1 MFVFRSLVVIAFLF
15 HSESVAARSDGV
27 QSFGCT
33 GCHGAGDYTLDLE
46 FAPDDFDPGET
57 VTLSLRVSGPDGE
70 SFGFYLG
77 ASDGEFLPTNGASGS
92 SVGIAHTSPISYDD
106 EGLFSVQWVAPE
118 EPGPVRFEFS
128 TVIANGNGDRN
139 GDFADEAVFERVF
152 GCDEGIF
159 FRDFDND
166 GFGSPDSTELG
177 CLGGT
182 PPVGT
187 VVNSEDCDDFDD
199 QQNPDA
205 TERCNQE
212 DDDCDDEIDE
222 DSERLTLYRDADDD
236 GFYSAEERQ
245 NGLPIEGCVEPGFAA
260 VGGDCAPNDATRNPG
275 AEEICNRLDDDCDGR
290 VDERVLPV
298 CGVGLCRREA
308 ADCEGNF
315 CEPGAPLEEECNGL
329 DDDCDGE
336 TDESGCPVGS
346 SCFDA
351 ECVSDEE
358 SSAPPAGGAGENP
371 TGSNE
376 GCTTVW
382 PGILI
387 GIARRDRS
395 TRGTSQET

>member
-1 MFVFRSLVVIAFLF
+1 MFVFRSLVVVALLF
-15 HSESVAARSDGV
+15 HSESAAARSDGV

-33 GCHGAGDYTLDLE
+33 GCHGGGDYALDLE

-77 ASDGEFLPTNGASGS
+77 ASDGEFLPTNGVSGS
-92 SVGIAHTSPISYDD
+92 SDGIAHTSPISYDD
-106 EGLFSVQWVAPE
+106 EGFFSVQWVAPE

-128 TVIANGNGDRN
+128 SVIANGNGDRN

-152 GCDEGIF
+152 GCDEGVF
-159 FRDFDND
+159 FRDFDRD
-166 GFGSPDSTELG
+166 GFGDPDSSELG
-177 CLGGT
+177 CFGGT

-199 QQNPDA
+199 EQNPDA
-205 TERCNQE
+205 SERCNQE

-222 DSERLTLYRDADDD
+222 DSERLTLYPDADDD

-260 VGGDCAPNDATRNPG
+260 VGGDCAPNDPMRNPD

-315 CEPGAPLEEECNGL
+315 CEPGAPLEEACNGL
-329 DDDCDGE
+329 DDDCDGD

-346 SCFDA
+346 SCIDA
-351 ECVSDEE
+351 ECVGDEE
-358 SSAPPAGGAGENP
+358 SSAPPESESGQDPAGPG
-371 TGSNE
+371 GSDS
-376 GCTTVW
+376 GCAAVW
-382 PGILI
+382 PNILI
-387 GIARRDRS
+387 AIARRPRNA
-395 TRGTSQET
+395 RR